1 MIDDVRASIPVAC
14 IWHMQYGAQYAQ
26 AIDEDGTETIVGYK
40 TTITNDDGEEF
51 DQFVYVNEKGELIKP
66 KI

>member
-1 MIDDVRASIPVAC
+1 MEGKIKKQSINKAVIVR
-14 IWHMQYGAQYAQ
+14 
-26 AIDEDGTETIVGYK
+26 IDEDGTETIVGYK

-51 DQFVYVNEKGELIKP
+51 DQFVYVNEKGELIKL